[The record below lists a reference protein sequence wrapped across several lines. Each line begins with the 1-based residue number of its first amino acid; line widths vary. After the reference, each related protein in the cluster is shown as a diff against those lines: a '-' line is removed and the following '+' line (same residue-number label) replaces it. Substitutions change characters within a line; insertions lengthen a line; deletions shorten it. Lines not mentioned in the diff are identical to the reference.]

1 MASFPMVPTID
12 RSPDLSD
19 DEWTEVQALR
29 KAISEAPSTVVP
41 WRMERF
47 TELFTRS
54 LFGKG
59 DLPLI

>member
-1 MASFPMVPTID
+1 MASFPMVPTIE

-29 KAISEAPSTVVP
+29 KAITEAPSTVVP

-47 TELFTRS
+47 AELFTRS
-54 LFGKG
+54 LLGKG